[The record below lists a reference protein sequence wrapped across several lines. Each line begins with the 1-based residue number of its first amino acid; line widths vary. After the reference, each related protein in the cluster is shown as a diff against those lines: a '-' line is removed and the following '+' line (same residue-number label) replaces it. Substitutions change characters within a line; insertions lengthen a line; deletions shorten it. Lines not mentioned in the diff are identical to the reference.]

1 MIKELKMTA
10 MAVGTL
16 LVGAAIVPSSAF
28 AVDGAATGGDQ
39 TVAADAALQAQID
52 AVLGDASLSDNEI
65 ATKIADIVSNAA
77 DPVAAAKLVIASSA
91 NLDASTQTAVGT
103 GLGVAATTVG
113 VQNPTAGAEI
123 DTAVTT
129 TGSANMKTAFS
140 TTTGTTG
147 STGTNPTSPPSVPVV
162 TPVEP
167 SNEVTGSPT

>member
-16 LVGAAIVPSSAF
+16 LVGAAVVPSSAF
-28 AVDGAATGGDQ
+28 AVDGAAGGDQ

-52 AVLGDASLSDNEI
+52 AVLGDASLSDDEI
-65 ATKIADIVSNAA
+65 ATKIANIVSTAA

-91 NLDASTQTAVGT
+91 NLDASIQTAVGT

-147 STGTNPTSPPSVPVV
+147 STTNPTSPPSVPVV